1 MAYLRNTKDSIRIY
15 ESYEIKDTL
24 KQRGYV
30 FDGRGFWYKPVGD
43 IESIG
48 TEYQFLQ
55 QELDVDL
62 LLSDEVSIEDAGL
75 IGITAQEIAKKAAAD
90 PGAGILL
97 MKKWSAIN
105 SWFNGPP
112 SVPARE
118 TIF

>member
-24 KQRGYV
+24 NQRGYV
-30 FDGRGFWYKPVGD
+30 FDGRGFWYTLTKNIEDVGA
-43 IESIG
+43 
-48 TEYQFLQ
+48 EYQFL

-62 LLSDEVSIEDAGL
+62 LLPGEVSLEDIGL
-75 IGITAQEIAKKAAAD
+75 IGITGQEIAMKAAAD
-90 PGAGILL
+90 PMAGIML